1 MFVPLLG
8 PRQLRERSVLQP
20 TPMSSTLN
28 KVEQLVKKINQIP
41 SSSTLNQVELLVKN
55 RNMIPKQYHSQFQK
69 NKKID
74 MKQL

>member
-1 MFVPLLG
+1 
-8 PRQLRERSVLQP
+8 
-20 TPMSSTLN
+20 MSSTLN